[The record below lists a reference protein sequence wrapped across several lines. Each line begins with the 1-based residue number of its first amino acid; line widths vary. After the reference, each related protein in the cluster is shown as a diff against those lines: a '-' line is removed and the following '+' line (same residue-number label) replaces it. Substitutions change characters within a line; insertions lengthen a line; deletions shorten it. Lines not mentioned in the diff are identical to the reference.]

1 MATTSHMK
9 ILLISNLYP
18 PLFLGG
24 YEIRCAQVAEA
35 LRARGHDVR
44 VLTSVYGLPI
54 KIGSRFQRAT
64 EFVAGIRIDRW
75 LHNYAFGP
83 QQPYRPWV
91 LFQAHRELEDARRL
105 NAVLSEFKPDVVN
118 CWNLNGISKLLLP
131 VVEVARI
138 PLVHWIE
145 DSWMIDDYGTHGEKA
160 APFWYALW
168 DGNWGPKLMR
178 PINRLVGKLWERR
191 AIQDGLPT
199 RTLSTR
205 PTLVSFVSEYL
216 RTVHRE
222 AGLTFEASSVQFGG
236 IPRARF
242 FSPVG
247 NRPAVRG
254 RLKLLYAGQI
264 TADRG
269 VHILVEAL
277 GRLKP
282 ADRSAIDAT
291 IVGTATGVHQD
302 YYRQVVAMTE
312 ELGLGKT
319 VTFAG
324 KMGHNEM
331 AHLYATHDAL
341 IFTSMR
347 GEGLPLVM
355 AEAMVAGCAVLTTGS
370 GGAQEIA
377 DLAQLP
383 LFPKGDSQALALLL
397 ERMVKHPEFVHEIAL
412 RGQEVALQHLTL
424 EGIIDRWERTLL
436 SCLLRAA

>member
-1 MATTSHMK
+1 MK

-35 LRARGHDVR
+35 LQERGHEVR
-44 VLTSVYGLPI
+44 VLTSVYGLPV
-54 KIGSRFQRAT
+54 KIGSRFQRVT
-64 EFVAGIRIDRW
+64 ESVAGVRVDRW

-83 QQPYRPWV
+83 QQLYRPWV

-105 NAVLSEFKPDVVN
+105 SAVLSEFKPDVVN

-131 VVEVARI
+131 VVEVGRI

-145 DSWMIDDYGTHGEKA
+145 DSWMIDDYGMDGEKA
-160 APFWYALW
+160 AQFWHALW
-168 DGNWGPKLMR
+168 DGNWGPRLMR
-178 PINRLVGKLWERR
+178 PMNRLIGRQWESRVVR
-191 AIQDGLPT
+191 EGLPT
-199 RTLSTR
+199 RMLSTR
-205 PTLVSFVSEYL
+205 PTLISFVSEYL
-216 RTVHRE
+216 RTVYRE
-222 AGLTFEASSVQFGG
+222 AGLDFETSTIQFGG

-247 NRPAVRG
+247 ERPTMRG
-254 RLKLLYAGQI
+254 RLKVLYAGQI

-269 VHILVEAL
+269 VHTLVEAL

-282 ADRSAIDAT
+282 SLRSAVTAT
-291 IVGTATGVHQD
+291 VVGTATGVHHG
-302 YYRQVVAMTE
+302 YYGQVVARTG
-312 ELGLGKT
+312 ELSLKDT

-324 KMGHNEM
+324 KVGHEEM
-331 AHLYATHDAL
+331 ARLYATHDAL

-355 AEAMVAGCAVLTTGS
+355 AEAMVAGCAVVTTGS
-370 GGAQEIA
+370 GGAQELA
-377 DLAQLP
+377 DLAKLP

-397 ERMVKHPEFVHEIAL
+397 ERMIEHPEFVREVAL
-412 RGQEVALQHLTL
+412 RGQDIALQQLTL
-424 EGIIDRWERTLL
+424 EGMIERWERALL
-436 SCLLRAA
+436 ACSPRAA